1 MPILKYVI
9 CFLNDAITKNIR
21 IIVDICKETVTPL
34 RNDHILRLKKRR
46 KAELRL
52 RRTFI
57 ELLLYMV
64 FLAML
69 YLVSFGNRDPR
80 WFYAKQHFD
89 QQLITVTNISK
100 GTANIKF
107 NQVIIFSITS

>member
-1 MPILKYVI
+1 MLFGIKPAWISVAKANQVQQVKKKKHVPILKYVI

-69 YLVSFGNRDPR
+69 D
-80 WFYAKQHFD
+80 
-89 QQLITVTNISK
+89 
-100 GTANIKF
+100 
-107 NQVIIFSITS
+107 IFKIYT